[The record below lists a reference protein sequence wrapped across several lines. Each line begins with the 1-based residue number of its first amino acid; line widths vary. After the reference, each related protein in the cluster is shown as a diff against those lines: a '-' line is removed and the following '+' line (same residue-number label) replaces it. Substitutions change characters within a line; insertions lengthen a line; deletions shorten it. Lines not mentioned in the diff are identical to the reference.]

1 LIKILAAGDVFKTRL
16 TKYMRPLIIKGVV
29 SLVNGMKWI
38 YKDAAKSQIFGEVLT
53 SMCQTMENEMALS
66 PEDEEE
72 QDPTVQ
78 MWLYSF
84 LAQHNLRSANATEAL
99 KYIEK
104 AISHTPTVVELYL
117 IKGKILQYGGNRAAA
132 VACTE
137 VGRNLDLADKY
148 LNSLSAKYAF
158 RTNDVTKANELI
170 GLFAREDEKGEL
182 NVHQMQTMWYEDHQG
197 RAYYRQGNY
206 RLALKNFCW
215 IKKHLETI
223 AEDCEDFS
231 GYSFRKGSYNQ
242 YLQLLAY

>member
-1 LIKILAAGDVFKTRL
+1 
-16 TKYMRPLIIKGVV
+16 MRPLVIKGVV

-38 YKDAAKSQIFGEVLT
+38 YKDAAKSQIFGGVLT

-117 IKGKILQYGGNRAAA
+117 IKGKILQFGGNRAAA

-158 RTNDVTKANELI
+158 RTNDIAKANELI
-170 GLFAREDEKGEL
+170 GMFAREDDKGDL

-215 IKKHLETI
+215 IKKHLYTI

-242 YLQLLAY
+242 YLQLLTY

>member
-1 LIKILAAGDVFKTRL
+1 
-16 TKYMRPLIIKGVV
+16 MIKGVV

-38 YKDAAKSQIFGEVLT
+38 YKDAAKSQIFGGVLT

-117 IKGKILQYGGNRAAA
+117 IISFSFIQESNPNYKNHNHRL
-132 VACTE
+132 V
-137 VGRNLDLADKY
+137 
-148 LNSLSAKYAF
+148 LN
-158 RTNDVTKANELI
+158 
-170 GLFAREDEKGEL
+170 
-182 NVHQMQTMWYEDHQG
+182 
-197 RAYYRQGNY
+197 
-206 RLALKNFCW
+206 
-215 IKKHLETI
+215 
-223 AEDCEDFS
+223 DF
-231 GYSFRKGSYNQ
+231 YSSVEMFEISRHM
-242 YLQLLAY
+242 